1 MAEPASLAATQSV
14 AAATYWKRALSLIAF
29 WIVALFVVIAYSRRE
44 VKDYYVYIASGEAM
58 IQRKDLYKTPLP
70 LLNTGPPFFS
80 VLCAGPA
87 LLDRVS
93 PGFGR
98 GARNLLNLA
107 PLLLILDMAS
117 RRIRRK
123 KLPIIPAPVLGPLLL
138 SSPSILS
145 PLLSLQV
152 NLLVFAV

>member
-1 MAEPASLAATQSV
+1 MAEPASIAAPQVV
-14 AAATYWKRALSLIAF
+14 AAATYWKRAISLIAF
-29 WIVALFVVIAYSRRE
+29 GLVAIFVVIAYSRRE

-98 GARNLLNLA
+98 GAWNLLNLA
-107 PLLLILDMAS
+107 ALLLLLDMAA
-117 RRIRRK
+117 RLIHGK
-123 KLPIIPAPVLGPLLL
+123 KLPITSAPVLVPLLL
-138 SSPSILS
+138 TLPYILYH
-145 PLLSLQV
+145 LLYLQV
-152 NLLVFAV
+152 NL